1 MKFFEAVEIARKTGK
16 AIKNG
21 NEVASWKYSTDALHW
36 ESTGA
41 FVLIDG
47 VKIDADWQVIEPPP
61 EYSFA
66 EAFAMMKQ
74 GKWMKPNGSMDCRT
88 QADGQP
94 HGKWLV
100 RQVGCLAAYQ
110 FDCFPVAFIESKW
123 TEAKD

>member
-1 MKFFEAVEIARKTGK
+1 MKFWEAVEVARRMGVKVLCVSTK
-16 AIKNG
+16 Q
-21 NEVASWKYSTDALHW
+21 VALWKYEEFIWEKGDRIALVPGH
-36 ESTGA
+36 
-41 FVLIDG
+41 L
-47 VKIDADWQVIEPPP
+47 DADWRVIEPPP

-66 EAFAMMKQ
+66 EAYQMMKQ

-100 RQVGCLAAYQ
+100 RQVGCLATYQ